1 MKLKEFLEIVNYDE
15 FDISKDEDCSLKTI
29 CKISKYMPLGCLS
42 EKFLNTEIE
51 NVFIDDNFKEN
62 DNDLITIAVK
72 WEDN

>member
-15 FDISKDEDCSLKTI
+15 FDISKDEDGLLKTI
-29 CKISKYMPLGCLS
+29 CKIGKYMPLGCLS
-42 EKFLNTEIE
+42 EKLLNTEIE

-62 DNDLITIAVK
+62 NNDLITIAVK